1 MGQENMMSSGEAT
14 DPGDGAAAVAA
25 AAASDPVA
33 LGWMQGFPPPAAV
46 QVRRDDSSLWR
57 FPQLRWSYSHWQE
70 LLPSAAVRRAGPVT
84 DLPET
89 RRDDIDAIRLTPLGA
104 SLSMSWAE
112 SLAANYTDAI
122 VVLHRGSV
130 VYERY
135 FGAGG
140 PARPHI
146 AFSVTKSFVGTIAE
160 MLIDEGR
167 LDPAAPMAALVPE
180 LGGSGF
186 GDATLRQV
194 LDMRTAIAF
203 DETYGGADGD
213 IARMSMAIGAV
224 PRPAGYAGPDGL
236 YAHVQSLG
244 RNGDHGGNFVYRT
257 VNTNALGWALER
269 LAGIPI
275 AAQIEARFWAPMGM
289 EADAALQ
296 VDGLGTGFSGGG
308 FVPGLRDMARFGEM
322 LRLGGEWRGRR
333 IVPATVVAAIAAGGD
348 TAAFAHTQY
357 PGLPRGS
364 YASQWWHRGDGP
376 YMAMGVHGQTIFI
389 HPAAEMVIARFGSH
403 PVASNRGI
411 NPVTAPAFDALAAH
425 LARTG

>member
-1 MGQENMMSSGEAT
+1 MMSSGEAV
-14 DPGDGAAAVAA
+14 DPGDGAAALAA
-25 AAASDPVA
+25 AAASDPVR
-33 LGWMQGFPPPAAV
+33 LGWMQGFPPPPAV
-46 QVRRDDSSLWR
+46 QIRLDDSSLWR

-70 LLPSAAVRRAGPVT
+70 LLPAAAVRRAGPVA
-84 DLPET
+84 DLPEAL
-89 RRDDIDAIRLTPLGA
+89 RDDIDAIRLTPIGA
-104 SLSMSWAE
+104 SQSMSWAE
-112 SLAANYTDAI
+112 SLAAAYADGI
-122 VVLHRGSV
+122 VVLHRGTV

-135 FGAGG
+135 LGAGG
-140 PARPHI
+140 RAKPHI

-160 MLIDEGR
+160 MLIHDGA

-244 RNGDHGGNFVYRT
+244 SNGAHGGNFVYRT
-257 VNTNALGWALER
+257 VNTNALGWVLER
-269 LAGIPI
+269 TTGQSV
-275 AAQIEARFWAPMGM
+275 AALIERYFWAPMGM

-296 VDGLGTGFSGGG
+296 VDGLGIGFSGGG

-333 IVPATVVAAIAAGGD
+333 IVPAAVVAAIAAGGD
-348 TAAFAHTQY
+348 PSAFAHTRY
-357 PGLPRGS
+357 PGLPQGS
-364 YASQWWHRGDGP
+364 YSSQWWHRGDGP
-376 YMAMGVHGQTIFI
+376 FMAMGVHGQTIFI
-389 HPAAEMVIARFGSH
+389 HPEAELVIARFGSH

-411 NPVTAPAFDALAAH
+411 NPVTVPAFDALAAH
-425 LARTG
+425 LSAG